1 MFSSA
6 AIPLLATATGLA
18 STALL
23 HSVAADSIVPMIPAP
38 YDERFAGDATYY
50 GAIPDG
56 EGNCAI
62 RSPLPAMYDGMIPVA
77 LNNDQYR
84 DSIMCGAG
92 IEGEGSGEGAGADP
106 VEGPFKAYVTDRLVV
121 FFLRRWMS
129 GGVSWDICVERGGV
143 DCSSRIT
150 SRGR

>member
-1 MFSSA
+1 MPSTTT
-6 AIPLLATATGLA
+6 IPLIAAAALA

-23 HSVAADSIVPMIPAP
+23 PNGAVADSIIPLIPAP
-38 YDERFAGDATYY
+38 YDEAFAGEATYF

-77 LNNDQYR
+77 LNHDQYG
-84 DSIMCGAG
+84 DSVMCGAC

-106 VEGPFKAYVTDRLVV
+106 VEGQFKAYVTDRSVTASVSLGA
-121 FFLRRWMS
+121 RR
-129 GGVSWDICVERGGV
+129 VC
-143 DCSSRIT
+143 T
-150 SRGR
+150 SCGEWLS